1 MSDHIGSTHTGGITE
16 IIIDRP
22 PVNAL
27 DFRSIEALESAF
39 ESADRTSP
47 ILLTGGGSVFSAGVD
62 TKAFAACAPHEKAGM
77 IRAITRMT
85 ASLVCH
91 PAPVIAAVNGHALG
105 GGFVLMLCADV
116 RLITDAASARF
127 GLTEAHAG
135 VPFPA
140 GPLEII
146 RDEIEPNMLRRL
158 TLTSQVLGSE
168 EMMECGV
175 ADQRVSES
183 TLIETARARALAVA
197 AQPAFT
203 VVKQQVRGRL
213 MASLRTLA
221 ASGIDPLA
229 QSFDA

>member
-1 MSDHIGSTHTGGITE
+1 MSDPVRSNHTGGITE

-27 DFRSIEALESAF
+27 DFRSVEALASAV
-39 ESADRTSP
+39 EKADRKSP

-62 TKAFAACAPHEKAGM
+62 TKAFAAYSPVEKAGM

-85 ASLVCH
+85 ANLVCH

-116 RLITDAASARF
+116 RLITDQPSARF
-127 GLTEAHAG
+127 GLTEAQAG

-168 EMMECGV
+168 EMMECGI
-175 ADQRVSES
+175 ADQTVSGS
-183 TLIETARARALAVA
+183 TLIETAQARALAVA

-203 VVKQQVRGRL
+203 MVKQQLRGRL
-213 MASLRTLA
+213 MTALRTLA